1 MDQALEK
8 LDKSMKRLCL
18 DLMQY
23 REDDPHYQQA
33 LNALAQ
39 QYQACSTLMS
49 LAQDD
54 MNNVYD
60 FKYSDIGDIKLL
72 LTNAGYLE
80 QTPKAKR

>member
-1 MDQALEK
+1 MNQALEK
-8 LDKSMKRLCL
+8 LDKSMNHLCL
-18 DLMQY
+18 YLMKY
-23 REDDPHYQQA
+23 REDDPRYQQI
-33 LNALAQ
+33 LSALAQ

-54 MNNVYD
+54 MNNVYN
-60 FKYSDIGDIKLL
+60 FKYSDIGDIKSL